1 MVESDEG
8 LLEELLERAEFMMEA
23 GQGGEA
29 EALLRRA
36 LALSPGN
43 GYILGLLSST
53 GDTTSAASQVS
64 PSPAM
69 AFSDPS
75 GEIVEET
82 SRDAT
87 PLWLREIPSTDDEYS
102 EEEKAQATS
111 PWDLV
116 VTLTPPVDLDADD
129 GGRALLFDH
138 LDGAQPMGELWRRP
152 ASREGEPLT
161 SREGAAVTE
170 PPPSVNVVDALMGG
184 ARDRFDLGDF
194 SGSLALVEQVLA
206 KEPDHAEARR
216 YEQRNKATLLLMYQS
231 KLGDLSRRPKLLT
244 SPEEVI
250 WMNMH
255 HQAGFLVSQVDG
267 DLSFEDLIDVSGL
280 SRFDALRIM
289 AELVQKGVIG

>member
-1 MVESDEG
+1 MLDSDEQH
-8 LLEELLERAEFMMEA
+8 LEELLERAEVLLEA
-23 GQGGEA
+23 GQAGEA
-29 EALLRRA
+29 ETLLRRA

-53 GDTTSAASQVS
+53 GDTLPVGNAASGSSTTTNAPPPAES
-64 PSPAM
+64 P
-69 AFSDPS
+69 
-75 GEIVEET
+75 VEAA
-82 SRDAT
+82 RDAT
-87 PLWLREIPSTDDEYS
+87 PLWLREVPPSDDEYS
-102 EEEKAQATS
+102 DEEKALASS

-116 VTLTPPVDLDADD
+116 VTLTLPVDLDADD
-129 GGRALLFDH
+129 GERASLFEH
-138 LDGAQPMGELWRRP
+138 LDGAQPVRDVWHRL
-152 ASREGEPLT
+152 ASREGEPLM

-170 PPPSVNVVDALMGG
+170 PPPSVDVVDALMGG
-184 ARDRFDLGDF
+184 ARDRFELGDF

-206 KEPDHAEARR
+206 KDPDHAEARR

-267 DLSFEDLIDVSGL
+267 ELSFEDLIDVSGL